1 MEPALRVGELVT
13 PASATQPAFFRKHGF
28 GVIIEV
34 VDGFEQPYIL
44 YVVKFTKSE
53 QVYKFSF
60 DGVRRYE

>member
-13 PASATQPAFFRKHGF
+13 PASVTQPAFFRKHGF

-34 VDGFEQPYIL
+34 RSVDQSYLL
-44 YVVKFTKSE
+44 YVVKFTKSG
-53 QVYKFSF
+53 QVYRFSF